1 MRTESF
7 SPTPTHTLRAR
18 RPDIAQGGAWDVDG
32 SGIQKIDEPGL
43 ASAIRQRV
51 NEFNLQS
58 TAVCVL
64 LTLAFVLVPEL
75 LRAST

>member
-1 MRTESF
+1 MRTESC
-7 SPTPTHTLRAR
+7 SPTPTHARVR

-32 SGIQKIDEPGL
+32 SGIQKIEEPDL

-58 TAVCVL
+58 TAVCAL

-75 LRAST
+75 LRAT